1 MKGPP
6 VLHYPET
13 PQFSSMLPTIRP
25 HSLVLSVLGIVSL
38 FSVAGCSP
46 TPPPPAPKPE
56 ADTTS
61 IPQNPPTDQELAKSL
76 AFPTTIIAVTNSSVT
91 FTDADQ
97 KTPLTLPIDS
107 ATKFI
112 GFQSLAE
119 IKPNTPL
126 GIRLSA
132 DKKRIFV
139 LNSTLK

>member
-1 MKGPP
+1 
-6 VLHYPET
+6 
-13 PQFSSMLPTIRP
+13 
-25 HSLVLSVLGIVSL
+25 
-38 FSVAGCSP
+38 VAGCSP
-46 TPPPPAPKPE
+46 TPPAPAPKPE
-56 ADTTS
+56 VAATPV
-61 IPQNPPTDQELAKSL
+61 PQNPPTAQELAQSL
-76 AFPTTIIAVTNSSVT
+76 AFATTIIAVTNSSVT

-107 ATKFI
+107 ATEFI

-139 LNSTLK
+139 LNAKIKQ

>member
-1 MKGPP
+1 
-6 VLHYPET
+6 
-13 PQFSSMLPTIRP
+13 MLPTIRP
-25 HSLVLSVLGIVSL
+25 QSLILSTLVIVSL

-46 TPPPPAPKPE
+46 TPPAPAPKPE
-56 ADTTS
+56 VAATPV
-61 IPQNPPTDQELAKSL
+61 PQNPPTDQELAKSL
-76 AFPTTIIAVTNSSVT
+76 AFPTTIIAVTNSSIT

-107 ATKFI
+107 ATEFI

-119 IKPNTPL
+119 IKPTPPL

-139 LNSTLK
+139 LNAKIKQ

>member
-1 MKGPP
+1 
-6 VLHYPET
+6 
-13 PQFSSMLPTIRP
+13 MLPTIRP
-25 HSLVLSVLGIVSL
+25 HSLIFSAIVIVSL
-38 FSVAGCSP
+38 FSAAGCSP

-56 ADTTS
+56 ADATP
-61 IPQNPPTDQELAKSL
+61 IPQNPPTDQEMAKSL

-107 ATKFI
+107 ATRFI
-112 GFQSLAE
+112 GFQSLTE

>member
-1 MKGPP
+1 
-6 VLHYPET
+6 
-13 PQFSSMLPTIRP
+13 MLPTIRP
-25 HSLVLSVLGIVSL
+25 QSLILSTLVIVSL

-46 TPPPPAPKPE
+46 TPPTPAPKPE
-56 ADTTS
+56 VAATPV
-61 IPQNPPTDQELAKSL
+61 PQNPPTAQELAQSL
-76 AFPTTIIAVTNSSVT
+76 AFATTIIAVTNSSVT

-107 ATKFI
+107 ATEFI

-139 LNSTLK
+139 LNAKIKQ

>member
-1 MKGPP
+1 
-6 VLHYPET
+6 VLTSEHSPKLSLLSLLLGVI
-13 PQFSSMLPTIRP
+13 FSM
-25 HSLVLSVLGIVSL
+25 VS
-38 FSVAGCSP
+38 CSP

-76 AFPTTIIAVTNSSVT
+76 AFPTNIIAVTNSSVT

>member
-1 MKGPP
+1 
-6 VLHYPET
+6 
-13 PQFSSMLPTIRP
+13 
-25 HSLVLSVLGIVSL
+25 
-38 FSVAGCSP
+38 VAGCSP
-46 TPPPPAPKPE
+46 TPPAPAPKPE
-56 ADTTS
+56 VAATPV
-61 IPQNPPTDQELAKSL
+61 PQNPPTTQELAQSL
-76 AFPTTIIAVTNSSVT
+76 AFATTIIAVTNSSVT

-107 ATKFI
+107 ATEFI

-139 LNSTLK
+139 LNAKIKQ